1 MDILIPNT
9 FLFVS
14 IGIALKRL
22 FSGKVLWGLFSIIFT
37 MGSLIAFIFF
47 EHHRNWVNPPQK
59 ELDYFMQKI
68 GSLNPQAYLIV
79 ALFVIVIC
87 LAIYNWRQIVSLNP
101 QAYLIVALFVIVIC
115 LAIYNWRQ
123 IVKEKHGEDS
133 FELTN
138 EENENQFE
146 LSFWF
151 EHGGFCIWSK
161 NSKARNK
168 YGYPVTNEDLPIS
181 KELISELNDLEIRY
195 SRSLDWDD
203 PRSAAPWSIEERE
216 SFRIDAHKA
225 CEKLAEELGDEYLV
239 FDDVDSCIYDNEK

>member
-68 GSLNPQAYLIV
+68 G
-79 ALFVIVIC
+79 
-87 LAIYNWRQIVSLNP
+87 SLNP